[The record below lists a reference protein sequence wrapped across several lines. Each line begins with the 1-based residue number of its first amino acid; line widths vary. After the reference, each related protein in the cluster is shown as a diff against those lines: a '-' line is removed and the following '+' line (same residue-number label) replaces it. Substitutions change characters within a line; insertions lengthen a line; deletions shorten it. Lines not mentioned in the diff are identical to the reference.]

1 MKCSK
6 WKRAGNVLKA
16 AVLIALTGIS
26 VPVSAKEQ
34 TGVTQPAESL
44 MEETDSGEP
53 ESVEKQ
59 ESSILFSGG
68 SLDKIYDGR
77 PAVEPQVSV
86 TGSSGKVSFFWE
98 EKGAEGWATLAGT
111 PVEAGTYRVTAS
123 VEEDENFAGARTEQ
137 EFVIKKADR
146 HLSISAD
153 GLNKVYDGKPAEIPQ
168 LKGEGDVESAVFEW
182 FRKEADT
189 WNPIAERP
197 YQAGT
202 YKVTARTGEE
212 RNWKEGFCE
221 AEFEI
226 EKAQSSLSFEEGEL
240 GKVYDRTP
248 VRKPQL
254 HQTGSMREAELTWY
268 RKEGAGW
275 KTLLSAPSEPGE
287 YRVIARVEE
296 DENYSGATAEK
307 SFQILPPET
316 VQEEED
322 GGAVTEQEKVPDESE
337 KEPGIREEQEEEA
350 AAVGTESA
358 DTGDSMPVAGW
369 LLLGTIAGIAAVMM
383 KIRQNRAT

>member
-77 PAVEPQVSV
+77 PAAEPQVSV

-98 EKGAEGWATLAGT
+98 EKGAEGWTALAGT

-168 LKGEGDVESAVFEW
+168 LKGEGDVESAVF
-182 FRKEADT
+182 
-189 WNPIAERP
+189 
-197 YQAGT
+197 
-202 YKVTARTGEE
+202 
-212 RNWKEGFCE
+212 
-221 AEFEI
+221 
-226 EKAQSSLSFEEGEL
+226 
-240 GKVYDRTP
+240 
-248 VRKPQL
+248 
-254 HQTGSMREAELTWY
+254 
-268 RKEGAGW
+268 
-275 KTLLSAPSEPGE
+275 
-287 YRVIARVEE
+287 
-296 DENYSGATAEK
+296 
-307 SFQILPPET
+307 
-316 VQEEED
+316 
-322 GGAVTEQEKVPDESE
+322 
-337 KEPGIREEQEEEA
+337 
-350 AAVGTESA
+350 
-358 DTGDSMPVAGW
+358 
-369 LLLGTIAGIAAVMM
+369 
-383 KIRQNRAT
+383 